1 MRSTRHSILRIRASG
16 AVLCVG
22 IMAVASLGAQSSPSC
37 AHWNT
42 EEFFKTATVEDVTAC
57 LAAGADPDAVSDVLE
72 YRPLH
77 LVARD
82 NENPAVLQTLV
93 AAGADVGATD
103 WGGDTPLHLAAGSNE
118 NPAVLQTL
126 VAAGADVGATDL
138 VGNTPLHLA
147 AQSNE
152 NPAVLEALLAAG
164 ADVLATCNY
173 GWTPL
178 HYASGNQGPA
188 VINAF
193 LSAGADPTA
202 RVSKVFPGLTPLH
215 LAAQTNE
222 NLAVLKMLIAA
233 GADPMARTERGRTLL
248 HGAAAFNSAAV
259 VEELLADG
267 AAVEVRDEVGITP
280 LYLAAV
286 NEDLAVLEALM
297 ARGARV
303 DIRRDN
309 GRTPL
314 HAAAKD
320 NDNPAVLEALLAAGI
335 DPNAVD
341 EAGKT
346 PLHEAVVR
354 LFPAN
359 PPVVEALVVGG
370 ADLLA
375 RDQDGNTPLHHAAA
389 ASSFDDDRHAGDA
402 IDVLLDAGADV
413 TMRNAADQTPWDL
426 ARENE
431 ALRGSDA
438 FWRLNEARFSAP
450 VPDARVAPAGS
461 QPAAAV
467 QTAETV
473 GDPAVNGST
482 AAIAGRCEIPNYP
495 APPGG
500 VANLGLS
507 WCPASVTIQ
516 RRVFALQAAGAW
528 CAIDSGSST
537 TAEQLQA
544 RHQEIDTACDSLDAM
559 QSPGIPTCQCP
570 AGYRP

>member
-42 EEFFKTATVEDVTAC
+42 EEFFKTATVEDVTTC
-57 LAAGADPDAVSDVLE
+57 LAAGADLDAVSGVVEFLE
-72 YRPLH
+72 DRPLH
-77 LVARD
+77 LVARF

-93 AAGADVGATD
+93 AAGADVGATNS
-103 WGGDTPLHLAAGSNE
+103 A
-118 NPAVLQTL
+118 
-126 VAAGADVGATDL
+126 
-138 VGNTPLHLA
+138 GNTPLHLA
-147 AQSNE
+147 ARSNE

-164 ADVLATCNY
+164 ADVLATNTH

-202 RVSKVFPGLTPLH
+202 RASGYFAGLTPLH
-215 LAAQTNE
+215 LAAEANE

-233 GADPMARTERGRTLL
+233 GADPMARTEEGRTLL
-248 HGAAAFNSAAV
+248 HGAAASNSAAV
-259 VEELLADG
+259 VEALLADG
-267 AAVEVRDEVGITP
+267 AAVEVRDEVGMTP

-314 HAAAKD
+314 HAAAMA

-389 ASSFDDDRHAGDA
+389 ASSFDDRHAGDA
-402 IDVLLDAGADV
+402 IDVLLDAGAAV

-450 VPDARVAPAGS
+450 VPEARVAPAGG
-461 QPAAAV
+461 QPTAAV
-467 QTAETV
+467 QTAETI
-473 GDPAVNGST
+473 GDPAVNGSA
-482 AAIAGRCEIPNYP
+482 AAIASRCEIPNYP

-537 TAEQLQA
+537 TAEQIQA

-559 QSPGIPTCQCP
+559 QSPGIPTCLCP

>member
-1 MRSTRHSILRIRASG
+1 MRSTRHGIVRIRASV
-16 AVLCVG
+16 AVLGVG
-22 IMAVASLGAQSSPSC
+22 MLGVASLAAQSSPSC
-37 AHWNT
+37 EHWNT
-42 EEFFKTATVEDVTAC
+42 AEFFKTATVEDVTAC
-57 LAAGADPDAVSDVLE
+57 LAAGADPEAGSDTLD

-77 LVARD
+77 LAARH
-82 NENPAVLQTLV
+82 NENPAVLRKLV
-93 AAGADVGATD
+93 EAGADVAATD
-103 WGGDTPLHLAAGSNE
+103 SNGETPLHLAAG
-118 NPAVLQTL
+118 
-126 VAAGADVGATDL
+126 
-138 VGNTPLHLA
+138 
-147 AQSNE
+147 SNE

-164 ADVLATCNY
+164 ADVLATDNP

-178 HYASGNQGPA
+178 HSASGNKGPA
-188 VINAF
+188 LINAL

-202 RVSKVFPGLTPLH
+202 PASGLFAGLTPLH
-215 LAAQTNE
+215 LAAETNE

-233 GADPMARTERGRTLL
+233 GADPMARTEKGRTPL
-248 HGAAAFNSAAV
+248 HSAAAFNSAAV
-259 VEELLADG
+259 VEALIADG

-286 NEDLAVLEALM
+286 NEDLAVLEVLM

-314 HAAAKD
+314 HAAAKY

-354 LFPAN
+354 LFPAS
-359 PPVVEALVVGG
+359 PAVVEALVVGG

-375 RDQDGNTPLHHAAA
+375 RDQDGNTPLHDAAA
-389 ASSFDDDRHAGDA
+389 ASSFDDRHAGDA

-450 VPDARVAPAGS
+450 VPDARGASAGGQRS
-461 QPAAAV
+461 AAV

-473 GDPAVNGST
+473 GGPAVNGST
-482 AAIAGRCEIPNYP
+482 AAVVGRCDIPNYP

-500 VANLGLS
+500 LANLGLS
-507 WCPASVTIQ
+507 WCPASVIIQ

-528 CAIDSGSST
+528 CAIESDSST

-559 QSPGIPTCQCP
+559 QSPEIPACQCP
-570 AGYRP
+570 AEYRP